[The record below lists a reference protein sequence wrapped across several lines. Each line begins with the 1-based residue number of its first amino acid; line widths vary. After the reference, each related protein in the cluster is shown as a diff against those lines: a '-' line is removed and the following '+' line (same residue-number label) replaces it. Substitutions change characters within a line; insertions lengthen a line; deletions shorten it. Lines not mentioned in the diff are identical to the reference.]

1 VLIALKAKAQMRHAA
16 KVSTQAVRV
25 KRILVLEIVE
35 TIPQEAFGA
44 ENNKKYYIKSQ
55 RSKLYLIR

>member
-44 ENNKKYYIKSQ
+44 ENKKNITLKANVASYI
-55 RSKLYLIR
+55 